1 MFLYSDECGGFCVCN
16 IMSRMSGY
24 VLLSSKF
31 YDLKCFHNHAWSC
44 SYAES
49 IFSNDFPVID
59 DVIPECYTFLF
70 SPSDWISFGN
80 GTSFPR
86 DSFVQQRGTPVKI
99 FLKMRILASSF
110 QWGVSQVLRGL
121 RFRDNCVQSFQ
132 FFTSTL
138 CHLWNHFLVSQECCL
153 STYVIKQLVISWYA
167 PHIWHSWNVFDP

>member
-1 MFLYSDECGGFCVCN
+1 MSLYSVQCGGFCVRS

-24 VLLSSKF
+24 VLS
-31 YDLKCFHNHAWSC
+31 LKVYNLECFHNHAWSC
-44 SYAES
+44 SSADS
-49 IFSNDFPVID
+49 IFSDYFPVID

-70 SPSDWISFGN
+70 SPSDWIPFGN

-138 CHLWNHFLVSQECCL
+138 SHLWNHFFSISRML
-153 STYVIKQLVISWYA
+153 SIYVIKQLVISWYA

>member
-1 MFLYSDECGGFCVCN
+1 MFSQSCLIVFICRVNLFKWFSSHWWRHTRVLY
-16 IMSRMSGY
+16 
-24 VLLSSKF
+24 
-31 YDLKCFHNHAWSC
+31 
-44 SYAES
+44 
-49 IFSNDFPVID
+49 
-59 DVIPECYTFLF
+59 FLF
-70 SPSDWISFGN
+70 SPSDWIPFGN

-138 CHLWNHFLVSQECCL
+138 CHLWNHFFSISRMLSIYLRDKAISNILIC
-153 STYVIKQLVISWYA
+153 STYMTFLKCFWSLTIKETCIVYT
-167 PHIWHSWNVFDP
+167 